1 MKKTQSGFTLIE
13 LMIVVAIIA
22 ILAAIAIPAY
32 NSYIQEAKM
41 GKVTEHYDVARR
53 AIAGEFRK
61 QAAIAA
67 RNNTQASY
75 PADIDAWIAVIV
87 DGAPSTGCTGA
98 TPATGCPVA
107 PEGGGAYEA
116 AASDSTGAVGLVVRP
131 NNLGRAGGV
140 VSVIRPG
147 NYLEF
152 TSELSV
158 FLSSDNI

>member
-32 NSYIQEAKM
+32 NNYIREAKM

-53 AIAGEFRK
+53 AIASEFRK
-61 QAAIAA
+61 RAAEAA
-67 RNNTQASY
+67 RNNAAATY
-75 PADIDAWIAVIV
+75 PADIDEWIAVIV
-87 DGAPSTGCTGA
+87 DGSPDTGCTGA
-98 TPATGCPVA
+98 TPANGCPIA

-116 AASDSTGAVGLVVRP
+116 AADDNSGAVGLRVVA
-131 NNLGRAGGV
+131 NNLGIAGGAV
-140 VSVIRPG
+140 AVSRP
-147 NYLEF
+147 NYLDL
-152 TSELSV
+152 TGDLSV